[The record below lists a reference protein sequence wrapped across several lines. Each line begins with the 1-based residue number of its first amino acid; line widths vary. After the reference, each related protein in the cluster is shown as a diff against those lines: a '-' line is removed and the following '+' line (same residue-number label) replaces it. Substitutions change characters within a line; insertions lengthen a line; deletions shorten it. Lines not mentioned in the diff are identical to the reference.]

1 MVGFYLGDPVDS
13 RSLQEAGLDVV
24 PSATGEVLG
33 AVAAGAIENMPTNR
47 LADVEMRGMRDTGYS
62 FAAGVPVRI
71 GEPASLLAPEDAN
84 KEFKLP
90 GMVPFSAPVSRE
102 TAQDIYDAHQRRLAR
117 ENAIERRAGGIATG
131 MVARFGTEMLTG
143 LLDPLNVASAFIPVV
158 PEAKI
163 AAALAGASGAF
174 GRAGVRAG
182 VGAVEGAAGA
192 LALEPLNYALDRANQ
207 NDWTMGNAAMNVA
220 LGAAMGG
227 VLHPVVGRFGAEERA
242 LRARDS
248 VQAIVERMPPEV
260 REMSMRGSLA
270 DVVEGR
276 AVNVAPVADAARLGA
291 VADEVVARA
300 ARVEAMAADAPRV
313 AEVRTIADELRPIRG
328 TREGAPV
335 SLLEFIGQKGGILD
349 QGGDLKAIGADV
361 HFVPG
366 QGRIVR
372 KSGVEMDYIREAA
385 EEAGYLRPGST
396 VADLIDAIA
405 EEVARRRVYLP
416 HEAVAANERR
426 LARMSDREQEIAANY
441 KAEVSRLAEDYGVG
455 LKPAELDHAVM
466 LTMDGMHP
474 DEAIR
479 AATVGTDLRATGFI
493 DDVRAEMDAAREL
506 ARKGA
511 MDVDMRL
518 AEAARAIDEL
528 RQSAGDPDG
537 VLAKQMADVQK
548 MQAEL
553 DAIVDAERA
562 AGRFSPE
569 QERMMAEFADEMK
582 RADGDAKAM
591 EAAGFCAAV
600 RG

>member
-1 MVGFYLGDPVDS
+1 MVGFYFGDPTDS
-13 RSLQEAGLDVV
+13 IALADAGLDVV
-24 PSATGEVLG
+24 PSSTGEVLG
-33 AVAAGAIENMPTNR
+33 AAAGEAFATMPTR
-47 LADVEMRGMRDTGYS
+47 RMVELEARASRDTGYS

-71 GEPASLLAPEDAN
+71 GEPAPLLSPEEAN

-102 TAQDIYDAHQRRLAR
+102 TAQEIYDAHQRRLAR
-117 ENAIERRAGGIATG
+117 QNAIERRAGGIGTG
-131 MVARFGTEMLTG
+131 MAARFGTELLVG

-182 VGAVEGAAGA
+182 VGATEGAAGA
-192 LALEPLNYALDRANQ
+192 LALEPVNYALDRANQ
-207 NDWTMGNAAMNVA
+207 NDWTMGNAAMNIA

-227 VLHPVVGRFGAEERA
+227 VLHPLAGRFGAEERA

-248 VQAIVERMPPEV
+248 VQSVIERMPPEV

-276 AVNVAPVADAARLGA
+276 AVNVAPSMDAARLA
-291 VADEVVARA
+291 AAAEDVSARA
-300 ARVEAMAADAPRV
+300 ARIEAMAADAPRV
-313 AEVRTIADELRPIRG
+313 AEVRTIADELRPIGRG
-328 TREGAPV
+328 EAAPV

-385 EEAGYLRPGST
+385 EEAGYLRPNST

-405 EEVARRRVYLP
+405 EEVAGRRVYLP
-416 HEAVAANERR
+416 HEAAAANERR

-441 KAEVSRLAEDYGVG
+441 RTELARLAEDYGVG

-466 LTMDGMHP
+466 MTLDGMHP

-479 AATVGTDLRATGFI
+479 AATVGADLRATGFL
-493 DDVRAEMDAAREL
+493 DDAVTEMEAAREL
-506 ARKGA
+506 ARQGVL
-511 MDVDMRL
+511 DVDMRL

-528 RQSAGDPDG
+528 RMAAGDPDG

-562 AGRFSPE
+562 SGRFSPE
-569 QERMMAEFADEMK
+569 QERMLREFDEAAKMAE
-582 RADGDAKAM
+582 GDAKAI

>member
-1 MVGFYLGDPVDS
+1 
-13 RSLQEAGLDVV
+13 
-24 PSATGEVLG
+24 
-33 AVAAGAIENMPTNR
+33 
-47 LADVEMRGMRDTGYS
+47 
-62 FAAGVPVRI
+62 
-71 GEPASLLAPEDAN
+71 
-84 KEFKLP
+84 
-90 GMVPFSAPVSRE
+90 MVPFSAPVSRE

-131 MVARFGTEMLTG
+131 MAARFGTEMIVG
-143 LLDPLNVASAFIPVV
+143 LLDPLNVASAFIPVI

-182 VGAVEGAAGA
+182 VGLTEGAAGA

-227 VLHPVVGRFGAEERA
+227 VLHTGAGAVRDWRA
-242 LRARDS
+242 GPDAVAAR
-248 VQAIVERMPPEV
+248 VAELPPET
-260 REMSMRGSLA
+260 REMGMRGAVAAAA
-270 DVVEGR
+270 DGR
-276 AVNVAPVADAARLGA
+276 PIDVATAVDAARLA
-291 VADEVVARA
+291 SVADNVEARA
-300 ARVEAMAADAPRV
+300 ARVNEMAADMPRV
-313 AEVRTIADELRPIRG
+313 AEVRTIAAEARGGDVIRG
-328 TREGAPV
+328 RESAPV
-335 SLLEFIGQKGGILD
+335 SLLEFIGQKGGVME
-349 QGGDLKAIGADV
+349 QGGDLRAIGADT

-372 KSGVEMDYIREAA
+372 KSGMTLDYAREAA
-385 EEAGYLRPGST
+385 EEAGYLQPNST
-396 VADLIDAIA
+396 IRDFLDAVA
-405 EEVARRRVYLP
+405 EEVSGRRVYLS
-416 HEAVAANERR
+416 HEAVAANDRR
-426 LARMSDREQEIAANY
+426 LARMSDRERERVDNLRTELRTMADDHGVNLT
-441 KAEVSRLAEDYGVG
+441 KAEV
-455 LKPAELDHAVM
+455 DHAVAM
-466 LTMDGMHP
+466 TMDGMHP

-479 AATVGTDLRATGFI
+479 AATVGNDLRATGFV
-493 DDVRAEMDAAREL
+493 DDVRSEMEAAREL

-518 AEAARAIDEL
+518 AETARAIDEL
-528 RQSAGDPDG
+528 RRAGGDPDG

-569 QERMMAEFADEMK
+569 QERMMTEFADDVK
-582 RADGDAKAM
+582 NADGDARAM